1 MARVL
6 IITGGKETKAALH
19 EGLARYDVVSSFTSY
34 NNGVLEAIATVKPD
48 VLLFEVD
55 ANQPGADIWDSIDR
69 IKKRG
74 NLPVVALIPEELLDR
89 INLNPDTDDFL
100 TGPYNVK
107 ELVIRINRLVRKN
120 ANEADEQIKC
130 DGLMI
135 DMATCEVTVNGSIVE
150 LTFKEYELLKL
161 MASNP
166 GRVYTRE
173 VLLNKIWGY
182 DYFGGDRTVDV
193 HIRRLRSK
201 IEDSAHTY
209 IETVRNIGYKFIKN
223 E

>member
-1 MARVL
+1 MSRVL
-6 IITGGKETKAALH
+6 IITGVKETKAALH
-19 EGLARYDVVSSFTSY
+19 EGLARYDVVSSFTSS
-34 NNGVLEAIATVKPD
+34 NNGVREAIATVKPD

-55 ANQPGADIWDSIDR
+55 ANQPGTEIWEPVDR
-69 IKKRG
+69 IKKKE
-74 NLPVVALIPEELLDR
+74 NLPVVALIPGELLDR
-89 INLNPDTDDFL
+89 INLSPDIDDFL
-100 TGPYNVK
+100 ISPFNVK
-107 ELVIRINRLVRKN
+107 ELVIRINRLIRKN
-120 ANEADEQIKC
+120 ANEENEQIKS
-130 DGLMI
+130 DGLLI
-135 DMATCEVTVNGSIVE
+135 DMTTCEVTVNGSIVE

-201 IEDSAHTY
+201 IEDSGHSY

>member
-1 MARVL
+1 M
-6 IITGGKETKAALH
+6 T
-19 EGLARYDVVSSFTSY
+19 
-34 NNGVLEAIATVKPD
+34 
-48 VLLFEVD
+48 
-55 ANQPGADIWDSIDR
+55 
-69 IKKRG
+69 
-74 NLPVVALIPEELLDR
+74 
-89 INLNPDTDDFL
+89 
-100 TGPYNVK
+100 
-107 ELVIRINRLVRKN
+107 
-120 ANEADEQIKC
+120 
-130 DGLMI
+130 
-135 DMATCEVTVNGSIVE
+135 TCEVTVNGSIVE

-201 IEDSAHTY
+201 IEDSGHSY